1 MWKTNKNIT
10 QNMILTKVMNNGF
23 YIFFAVTFDWDLI
36 QQKYDYNLHIEVP
49 QISRRNK
56 GLCKKEN

>member
-1 MWKTNKNIT
+1 
-10 QNMILTKVMNNGF
+10 MNNGF